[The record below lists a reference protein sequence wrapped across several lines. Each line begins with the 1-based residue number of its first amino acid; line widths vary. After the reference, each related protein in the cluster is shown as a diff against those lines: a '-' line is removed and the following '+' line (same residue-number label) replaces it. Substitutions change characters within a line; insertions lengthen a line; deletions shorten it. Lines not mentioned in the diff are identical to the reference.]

1 MLSDS
6 RGLAITCSDQGAL
19 DIYDQALTDL
29 WNYRLNAPKVLK
41 GALEKDPDFPMAH
54 VVRGYIMSMLE
65 SVVVRP
71 KMIAS
76 VEAARGHL
84 AADAKR
90 ERLHTDAL
98 EGLATGNIDR
108 ACQSWENILAE
119 FPHDLLALK
128 MHHHTAFWTGRSYA
142 IRNTVL
148 GVYDAWE
155 ESIPGFSFV
164 SAMMC
169 FAHEECGDYATA
181 EPYGR
186 RAIEMNGDDLWAIHA
201 VAHVLEMQGRLDDG
215 IALLERDPNEW
226 ADRNPFQGHNWWHLA
241 LFALEKGDYD
251 FVLKTYDERVITSN
265 TEFFLDIQNG
275 ASLLKRLELLGVNVG
290 DRWQSLADYAEQQI
304 GDHVLSFTDLHSF
317 MTLATLGKT
326 EITQRYI
333 DSLHNFATQP
343 NNYCASITEP
353 LVIPICEGIAAY
365 ESGDHEAAV
374 SKLWPLRDRWAG
386 IGGSHAQRD
395 IFTQILIDA
404 AINAGQLHRAR
415 SLLAQRTTLRSNSKG
430 SLEKYASVLEHLGL
444 AEKAEHARRQASSI
458 H

>member
-1 MLSDS
+1 MLQDA
-6 RGLAITCSDQGAL
+6 RGLPITCANQEAL

-29 WNYRLNAPKVLK
+29 WNYRINAPKVLK
-41 GALEKDPDFPMAH
+41 GAFEQDPDFPMAH
-54 VVRGYIMSMLE
+54 IARGYVMSMLE

-71 KMIAS
+71 KMLAG
-76 VEAARGHL
+76 VAAARDVL

-90 ERLHTDAL
+90 ERLHCDAL
-98 EGLATGNIDR
+98 EGLATGDIDG
-108 ACQSWENILAE
+108 ACRSWENILAE

-155 ESIPGFSFV
+155 ETMPGFSFV
-164 SAMMC
+164 LAMMC
-169 FAHEECGDYATA
+169 FAHEECGDYVAA

-215 IALLERDPNEW
+215 IELIERDPAEW

-241 LFALEKGDYD
+241 LFSLEKGDFD
-251 FVLKTYDERVITSN
+251 RVLKIYDERIVTAN

-275 ASLLKRLELLGVNVG
+275 ASMLKRLELLGVDVG
-290 DRWQSLADYAEQQI
+290 ARWQDLAEYAERQI
-304 GDHVLSFTDLHSF
+304 DDHVLSFTDLHSF
-317 MTLATLGKT
+317 MTLAALGK
-326 EITQRYI
+326 QDVAARYI
-333 DSLHNFATQP
+333 DSLHEFAKSE

-353 LVIPICEGIAAY
+353 LVIPICEGVAAY
-365 ESGDHEAAV
+365 ESGEYQAAV
-374 SKLWPLRDRWAG
+374 EKLWPLRNQWSG

-404 AINAGQLHRAR
+404 ALSAGQLHRAR
-415 SLLAQRTTLRSNSKG
+415 SLLAQRVTLRSNSKG
-430 SLEKYASVLEHLGL
+430 SWEKYADALARLELKDKAHY
-444 AEKAEHARRQASSI
+444 AENQAAAI